1 MTPWRRFRRLF
12 GPDPQGDVE
21 HELSFHLEMRVRELI
36 EQGLPPDEARR
47 RALRRFG
54 DYAGP
59 RDECVAIDER
69 RRTRMTH
76 ADRLADARQDL
87 TYALRMLR
95 RAPGF
100 SLVAVATLALGIGA
114 NSAIFSVVHGVLMQ
128 ALPYRD
134 ADRLY
139 RVRTLYPDGTPYSVS
154 APDFASLRQD
164 VRVFDRVEAYTTL
177 TLAMTGAGEPRE
189 VQAAGVTDGLFD
201 LLGLPM
207 LDGRGFTRDDHTP
220 GRGSAVILDHGF
232 WARHFGGISV
242 VGRTITLAG
251 RPYAIAGVLAAGA
264 TLTVPADLY
273 MPIEYDQSFS
283 PAASDGRRSEF
294 LAVLAHLKPDVDPAA
309 ADADLRRVGAALQKQ
324 FPQSNGRLTFTSTPL
339 LDVVVGDARTPLVVL
354 FGAVGFVLLVACAN
368 VANLLLARASARREE
383 MAVRVALGASRVRL
397 FRQLLTESVV
407 LGLAGGV
414 AGLALAYA
422 GTTALVAAQPAD
434 IPRLGEVGL
443 NTTVVI
449 FTLALSVVTGV
460 VFGLVPAFQAAGNTP
475 VQGLR
480 TGGRG
485 GSGSRGGRRLRA
497 GLVVAEI
504 SLAVVL
510 LTGAGLLMRS
520 FVKIWRA
527 AEASAAAPAVT
538 LRFSLQGDAYQ
549 KAEPVRARV
558 GEILAGL
565 RALPGV
571 TAVAGST
578 VVPLGLRGSMI
589 GFQVDGG
596 APPPPNVNMEIAA
609 ASVTPEYF
617 TAIGAPIRRGRG
629 LTDQDT
635 EDRPRVGVMNE
646 AAVRRWF
653 PNEEAVGRFVLA
665 NGTRVE
671 IVGVVADTRL
681 RDVREPSA
689 PQLFMPYAQRST
701 RTVRV
706 IVKTAN
712 DPMSHVPAIREV
724 FRSIDPNI
732 AIAAVMP
739 FTDLVADSIARPRF
753 YTSMLAI
760 FAAVALVLAA
770 IGVFG
775 VMNYA
780 VSQRLREISI
790 RMALGAHA
798 GGVLR
803 MIVGQALTLAAAGG
817 LVGII
822 ASLVLGRAIQNQLF
836 GVTTSD
842 PITLLSVIGVLITS
856 AAFASFL
863 PAWRA
868 ASLDP
873 AGVLRQG

>member
-1 MTPWRRFRRLF
+1 MN
-12 GPDPQGDVE
+12 
-21 HELSFHLEMRVRELI
+21 
-36 EQGLPPDEARR
+36 A
-47 RALRRFG
+47 
-54 DYAGP
+54 
-59 RDECVAIDER
+59 
-69 RRTRMTH
+69 
-76 ADRLADARQDL
+76 
-87 TYALRMLR
+87 
-95 RAPGF
+95 
-100 SLVAVATLALGIGA
+100 
-114 NSAIFSVVHGVLMQ
+114 
-128 ALPYRD
+128 
-134 ADRLY
+134 
-139 RVRTLYPDGTPYSVS
+139 
-154 APDFASLRQD
+154 
-164 VRVFDRVEAYTTL
+164 
-177 TLAMTGAGEPRE
+177 
-189 VQAAGVTDGLFD
+189 
-201 LLGLPM
+201 
-207 LDGRGFTRDDHTP
+207 
-220 GRGSAVILDHGF
+220 
-232 WARHFGGISV
+232 
-242 VGRTITLAG
+242 
-251 RPYAIAGVLAAGA
+251 
-264 TLTVPADLY
+264 
-273 MPIEYDQSFS
+273 
-283 PAASDGRRSEF
+283 
-294 LAVLAHLKPDVDPAA
+294 
-309 ADADLRRVGAALQKQ
+309 
-324 FPQSNGRLTFTSTPL
+324 
-339 LDVVVGDARTPLVVL
+339 
-354 FGAVGFVLLVACAN
+354 
-368 VANLLLARASARREE
+368 
-383 MAVRVALGASRVRL
+383 
-397 FRQLLTESVV
+397 
-407 LGLAGGV
+407 
-414 AGLALAYA
+414 
-422 GTTALVAAQPAD
+422 
-434 IPRLGEVGL
+434 
-443 NTTVVI
+443 TVVI

-460 VFGLVPAFQAAGNTP
+460 VFGLVPAFQAAGGTP
-475 VQGLR
+475 LQALR

-527 AEASAAAPAVT
+527 AEASAAEPAVT

-549 KAEPVRARV
+549 GADSVRARV
-558 GEILAGL
+558 GEILAGV

-578 VVPLGLRGSMI
+578 VVPLGTRGNMI

-596 APPPPNVNMEIAA
+596 APPPANVNMEIAA
-609 ASVTPEYF
+609 ASVTPDYF
-617 TAIGAPIRRGRG
+617 MAIGAPIRRGRG
-629 LTDQDT
+629 LTDQDAQ
-635 EDRPRVGVMNE
+635 DRPRVGVLNE

-653 PNEEAVGRFVLA
+653 PTEEAVGKFVLA

-671 IVGVVADTRL
+671 VVGVVADTRM
-681 RDVREPSA
+681 RDVREPAA
-689 PQLFMPYAQRST
+689 PQLFMPFAQRTT

-712 DPMSHVPAIREV
+712 DPMSHMPAIRDV

-739 FTDLVADSIARPRF
+739 FSGLVADSIARPRF

-822 ASLVLGRAIQNQLF
+822 AALALGRAIQNQLF

-842 PITLLSVIGVLITS
+842 PITLVSVIGVLITS